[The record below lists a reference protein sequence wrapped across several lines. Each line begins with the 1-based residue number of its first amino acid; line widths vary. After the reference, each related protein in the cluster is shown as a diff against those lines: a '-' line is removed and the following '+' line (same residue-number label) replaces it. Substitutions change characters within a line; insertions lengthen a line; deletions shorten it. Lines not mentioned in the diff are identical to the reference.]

1 MTITE
6 VLIKIIVEKLHFLSF
21 SSSFN
26 YRKTCQACKC
36 PRDTHAI
43 YHEQLVSVRDRLG
56 FKQDTHTSKVDAR
69 QMGYTWVPPG
79 LLTSAKVSF
88 FLIC

>member
-1 MTITE
+1 MLFFI
-6 VLIKIIVEKLHFLSF
+6 S
-21 SSSFN
+21 
-26 YRKTCQACKC
+26 RKTCQACKC

-56 FKQDTHTSKVDAR
+56 FKQESHTSKVDAR

-79 LLTSAKVSF
+79 LLTSAKVIIKF
-88 FLIC
+88 